1 MIKYIIIIL
10 LICTKLFASITDE
23 LTKLSDMYKEGLL
36 TKEEFTKAKSI
47 LLEIEEINKKQI
59 ESQIEK
65 KDITTESKE
74 SKKITKKT
82 KTKKSSTK
90 DVKVER
96 IYDTVG
102 SKFTDKNYEKMKL
115 TVGDYLIYT
124 HRPGAIKIKQIS
136 NNKQLVVIGDRLKI
150 KYYNNGQDYI
160 KVNLDEKNK
169 KLNLY
174 VNDINIL
181 TWKGQYV
188 QEAEATFY
196 QILAMGRTP
205 FHYYIKLD
213 VAGNAF
219 ALNISKFTRR
229 IELAVDRVKIE
240 LAAKFN
246 ISLEDIENIIKEN
259 DMMAANKFI
268 KTADDTEDLTKQ
280 KVVLL
285 NDLKKTLGDDAYS
298 KIEDNISTNVD
309 KKLNKTINTE
319 IKVAIDDS
327 IRDAINSGLEAAA
340 LDAAIDAF
348 IDALLS
354 GASWADAYEAAQQ
367 ACAGAGNS
375 C

>member
-1 MIKYIIIIL
+1 
-10 LICTKLFASITDE
+10 
-23 LTKLSDMYKEGLL
+23 MYKEGLL

-160 KVNLDEKNK
+160 KVNLDKKNE

>member
-1 MIKYIIIIL
+1 
-10 LICTKLFASITDE
+10 
-23 LTKLSDMYKEGLL
+23 MYKEGLL
-36 TKEEFTKAKSI
+36 SKEEFTKAKSI

-59 ESQIEK
+59 EIQT
-65 KDITTESKE
+65 D
-74 SKKITKKT
+74 KKIKKTDTKKV
-82 KTKKSSTK
+82 TKKIKPKNKKKLTNK
-90 DVKVER
+90 VKVER

-102 SKFTDKNYEKMKL
+102 SKFTDKSYEKMKL

-124 HRPGAIKIKQIS
+124 HRPGAVKIKKIS
-136 NNKQLVVIGDRLKI
+136 NNKQLVVIGDRLKV

-160 KVNLDEKNK
+160 QLKLDKQNK
-169 KLNLY
+169 KLNLF
-174 VNDINIL
+174 VNEINIL

-188 QEAEATFY
+188 KEAEATFY

-213 VAGNAF
+213 VAANAF

-229 IELAVDRVKIE
+229 IELAVERVKIE

-246 ISLEDIENIIKEN
+246 ISIEDIDNIINEN
-259 DMMAANKFI
+259 DMMAADQFI
-268 KTADDTEDLTKQ
+268 KTNKQNKSLKKQ
-280 KVVLL
+280 KSELL
-285 NDLKKTLGDDAYS
+285 NDLKKTLGNEAYS
-298 KIEDNISTNVD
+298 KIEDNIATDVD
-309 KKLNKTINTE
+309 KKLNKTIDTE

>member
-1 MIKYIIIIL
+1 
-10 LICTKLFASITDE
+10 
-23 LTKLSDMYKEGLL
+23 MYKEGLL

-309 KKLNKTINTE
+309 TKLSKTINSE

-348 IDALLS
+348 LDALIS
-354 GASWADAYEAAQQ
+354 GASWADAYDAAEQ
-367 ACAGAGNS
+367 ACAGQGG

>member
-309 KKLNKTINTE
+309 TKLSKTINSE

-348 IDALLS
+348 LDALIS
-354 GASWADAYEAAQQ
+354 GASWADAYDAAEQ
-367 ACAGAGNS
+367 ACAGQGG

>member
-1 MIKYIIIIL
+1 
-10 LICTKLFASITDE
+10 
-23 LTKLSDMYKEGLL
+23 MYKEGLL

-59 ESQIEK
+59 EIQTEK
-65 KDITTESKE
+65 KVTTTETEKTKKSE
-74 SKKITKKT
+74 TKKITKKT
-82 KTKKSSTK
+82 KPNTRPTK

-102 SKFTDKNYEKMKL
+102 SKFTDKSYEKMKL

-136 NNKQLVVIGDRLKI
+136 TNKQLVVIGDKLKV
-150 KYYNNGQDYI
+150 KYYNNGQDLI
-160 KVNLDEKNK
+160 QVKLDKKNQ

-174 VNDINIL
+174 TNNINVL

-188 QEAEATFY
+188 QEAKATFY
-196 QILAMGRTP
+196 QILAMGRIP

-213 VAGNAF
+213 VAANAF

-246 ISLEDIENIIKEN
+246 VSLEDIENIIKEN
-259 DMMAANKFI
+259 DMMAADKFI
-268 KTADDTEDLTKQ
+268 KTDDNTNSLAKQ
-280 KVVLL
+280 KVELL
-285 NDLKKTLGDDAYS
+285 DNLKKTLGDDAYS

-354 GASWADAYEAAQQ
+354 GASWADAISAAEQ
-367 ACAGAGNS
+367 ACAASGNS

>member
-1 MIKYIIIIL
+1 
-10 LICTKLFASITDE
+10 
-23 LTKLSDMYKEGLL
+23 MYKEGLL

-82 KTKKSSTK
+82 ETKKITKKTKLKISSTK
-90 DVKVER
+90 DVKVQR

-102 SKFTDKNYEKMKL
+102 SKFTDKSYEKMKL
-115 TVGDYLIYT
+115 TVGDYLVYT

-136 NNKQLVVIGDRLKI
+136 SNKQLVVIGDRLKV
-150 KYYNNGQDYI
+150 KYYNNGQDHI
-160 KVNLDEKNK
+160 KVNLDKKNK

-196 QILAMGRTP
+196 QILAMGRIP

-213 VAGNAF
+213 TAANAF

-268 KTADDTEDLTKQ
+268 KTANDTDDLTKQ

-298 KIEDNISTNVD
+298 KIEGNISTNVD
-309 KKLNKTINTE
+309 NKLSKTINSE